1 MLRFGPQVGDLSK
14 TSAPLLRVDGR
25 NQTNQRF
32 SNSHM
37 TSPKFKL
44 RSFRFS
50 SEFRLSWGILATKKL
65 FRLERVLWF
74 AKEGAPWRGIPAA
87 GKSSKTQPIFWSIL
101 SSKHSLLLNK
111 HYFNLYEFF
120 KWWIH
125 ALVCRET
132 QRQMFLLVFGRHIS
146 VPKRDT
152 KMASPYKRFLS
163 LGKTCPNTSHMKH
176 RIDLIFGEA
185 FEHIYLLL
193 LPRF

>member
-1 MLRFGPQVGDLSK
+1 MK
-14 TSAPLLRVDGR
+14 
-25 NQTNQRF
+25 
-32 SNSHM
+32 
-37 TSPKFKL
+37 SPKFKL

-65 FRLERVLWF
+65 YSYKFSARKGSLVC
-74 AKEGAPWRGIPAA
+74 KRGCSVTRHLPC
-87 GKSSKTQPIFWSIL
+87 GRESRQKHNRFFEIL
-101 SSKHSLLLNK
+101 SSKHSLSQNK

-125 ALVCRET
+125 ALVCRKT

-152 KMASPYKRFLS
+152 KMASPYKRFLN
-163 LGKTCPNTSHMKH
+163 LGKTFPNTSHMKH

-185 FEHIYLLL
+185 FEDIYLLL